1 MEKPASVKVPKV
13 LPKVMSEWKGLRREP
28 ESHVLSP
35 AFVDGIF
42 WGGFLYFFFNII
54 KAFGSN
60 INVFAL
66 GC

>member
-1 MEKPASVKVPKV
+1 MEVPKV
-13 LPKVMSEWKGLRREP
+13 LPKVMSEWKGLRRPKEGAR
-28 ESHVLSP
+28 VLAP

-42 WGGFLYFFFNII
+42 WGGFLYFFYII

-66 GC
+66 SC